1 MKKTTTLLL
10 LLLTLAWCPLFA
22 QKHNLSVDIP
32 YKGQD
37 ADAYSRTR
45 CKLDI
50 YAPVA
55 EKGFQTLVWFHG
67 GGLTGGDKTH
77 FPEEL
82 KDKAICIV
90 SVNYRLS
97 PQAQH
102 PAYIEDAA
110 AAVAWVVNHIADYGG
125 DPDQIYVGGHS
136 AGGYLTAMIGL
147 DKKYLTAEGVDADQ
161 IKAYYPV
168 SGQAITHFQIRKE
181 RNLSTAIPL
190 IDAYAPLAH
199 VRKEAA
205 PFLIVAGQTEKEMAC
220 RTVENRFLYEA
231 LLAVGNQTAV
241 YHELSGFDHGNVV
254 QPAAFLI
261 LQDMKKRQKENE
273 YGRTRN

>member
-1 MKKTTTLLL
+1 MKKTTILLL
-10 LLLTLAWCPLFA
+10 SFLTLGLCPLFA
-22 QKHNLSVDIP
+22 QKHNFSADIP
-32 YKGQD
+32 YKENVVD
-37 ADAYSRTR
+37 DYSRER

-50 YAPVA
+50 YVPVS

-67 GGLTGGDKTH
+67 GGLTGGDKKH

-82 KDKAICIV
+82 KDKDICIV

-97 PQAQH
+97 PKAQH

-110 AAVAWVVNHIADYGG
+110 AAVAWVMKNIEDYGG
-125 DPDQIYVGGHS
+125 DPSQIYVGGHS
-136 AGGYLTAMIGL
+136 AGGYLTSMIGL
-147 DKKYLTAEGVDADQ
+147 DKKYLDAEGVDADQ
-161 IKAYYPV
+161 VKAYYPV

-181 RNLSTAIPL
+181 RNLSTDIPL
-190 IDAYAPLAH
+190 IDNYAPLAH

-231 LLAVGNQTAV
+231 LLSVGNESAV
-241 YHELSGFDHGNVV
+241 FHELSGFDHGNVV
-254 QPAAFLI
+254 EPASFLI
-261 LQDMKKRQKENE
+261 VQDMKHRQKNK
-273 YGRTRN
+273 